1 MEEVNNGVLQSML
14 ENNNE
19 EKTSL
24 FEEVENK
31 LEEQQ
36 ASMLDNDSSEAES
49 DNSSSETLG
58 FIGSKEDTTSGAT
71 EVDVEALAAEQE
83 KQRIIREH
91 NERIM
96 KSPEYR
102 AQVVFENYV
111 QTCGRILS
119 GPEKRNLKRQ
129 FLRNAKKGM
138 YDYLFDEEKAKKRE
152 ERMRAKFEKMNK
164 PKVHTVDEIPE
175 NVKKDL
181 LDMVDLSTNDI
192 VDDRNS

>member
-1 MEEVNNGVLQSML
+1 MQENTNIESLLEPQEDIKLFDNEEVLK
-14 ENNNE
+14 NNE
-19 EKTSL
+19 TTSL
-24 FEEVENK
+24 
-31 LEEQQ
+31 
-36 ASMLDNDSSEAES
+36 LDNSVDEEGKSFSTES
-49 DNSSSETLG
+49 LG
-58 FIGSKEDTTSGAT
+58 FIGTKKDSTETAT
-71 EVDVEALAAEQE
+71 EVDLEALAKEQE

-91 NERIM
+91 NERVM

-111 QTCGRILS
+111 QTCGRVLS

-164 PKVHTVDEIPE
+164 PVIHTVDEIPE
-175 NVKKDL
+175 DVQKNL

-192 VDDRNS
+192 IDDRNS

>member
-1 MEEVNNGVLQSML
+1 MQENTNIESLLEPQEDVKLFDNEEVL
-14 ENNNE
+14 ENNE
-19 EKTSL
+19 TTSL
-24 FEEVENK
+24 
-31 LEEQQ
+31 
-36 ASMLDNDSSEAES
+36 LDNSVDEEGKSFSTES
-49 DNSSSETLG
+49 LG
-58 FIGSKEDTTSGAT
+58 FIGTKKDSTETAT
-71 EVDVEALAAEQE
+71 EVDLEALAKEQE

-91 NERIM
+91 NERVM

-111 QTCGRILS
+111 QTCGRVLS

-164 PKVHTVDEIPE
+164 PVIHTVDEIPE
-175 NVKKDL
+175 DVQKNL

-192 VDDRNS
+192 IDDRNS

>member
-1 MEEVNNGVLQSML
+1 MQENTNIESLLEPQEDIKLFDNEEVL
-14 ENNNE
+14 ENNE
-19 EKTSL
+19 TTSL
-24 FEEVENK
+24 
-31 LEEQQ
+31 
-36 ASMLDNDSSEAES
+36 LDNSVDEEGKSFSTES
-49 DNSSSETLG
+49 LG
-58 FIGSKEDTTSGAT
+58 FIGTKKDSTETAT
-71 EVDVEALAAEQE
+71 EVDLEALAKEQE

-91 NERIM
+91 NERVM

-111 QTCGRILS
+111 QTCGRVLS

-164 PKVHTVDEIPE
+164 PVIHTVDEIPE
-175 NVKKDL
+175 DVQKNL

-192 VDDRNS
+192 IDDRNS

>member
-1 MEEVNNGVLQSML
+1 MQENTNIESLLEPQEDIKLFDNEEVLK
-14 ENNNE
+14 NNE
-19 EKTSL
+19 TTSL
-24 FEEVENK
+24 
-31 LEEQQ
+31 
-36 ASMLDNDSSEAES
+36 LDNSVDEEGKSFSTES
-49 DNSSSETLG
+49 LG
-58 FIGSKEDTTSGAT
+58 FIGTKKDSTETAT
-71 EVDVEALAAEQE
+71 EVDLEALAKEQE

-91 NERIM
+91 NERVM

-111 QTCGRILS
+111 QTCGRVLS
-119 GPEKRNLKRQ
+119 GQEKRNLKRQ

-164 PKVHTVDEIPE
+164 PVIHTVDEIPE
-175 NVKKDL
+175 DVQKNL

-192 VDDRNS
+192 IDDRNS

>member
-1 MEEVNNGVLQSML
+1 MQENTNIESLLEPQEDVKLFDNEEVL
-14 ENNNE
+14 ENNE
-19 EKTSL
+19 TTSL
-24 FEEVENK
+24 
-31 LEEQQ
+31 
-36 ASMLDNDSSEAES
+36 LDNSVDEEGKSFSTES
-49 DNSSSETLG
+49 LG
-58 FIGSKEDTTSGAT
+58 FIGTKKDSTETAT
-71 EVDVEALAAEQE
+71 EVDLEALAKEQE

-91 NERIM
+91 NERVM

-111 QTCGRILS
+111 QTCGRVLS

-164 PKVHTVDEIPE
+164 PVIHTVDEIPE
-175 NVKKDL
+175 DVQKNL

-192 VDDRNS
+192 INDRNS